1 MSTGVRITENPLD
14 EKKFQHYKN
23 LHELEKSD
31 AKPVGWD
38 EAKPFKSIPRPKP
51 VPIFG
56 NIWRFLP
63 KIGNFHGLDF
73 VEIQKLIWDQHGD
86 IAILEGLNGPP
97 MVMLFNPKYFET
109 LHRNEGVWPIR
120 RGLASLDYF
129 REMRKYT
136 YPRFGMVQHQG
147 EEWFKY
153 RSVVN
158 PILMQPRNNLQ
169 YVDKMNLVADELV
182 DNVKFLAEQHN
193 GEMPDNFNNELYKWS
208 LESVGVVTL
217 DKHLGCLKRDLDSH
231 SETQQLIQS
240 VLQVF
245 ELTYKLDILPSMYK
259 YVSTSNW
266 RKLVK
271 ALDFILKTNVK
282 YINQTLDKLQTKE
295 IDINDE
301 TSSVLQKLLKLDRN
315 VAVGM
320 SIDMMLAG
328 IDTTGR
334 VLAAGLYYLSKNPE
348 KQTQLRN
355 EAVALLQDKDTPITK
370 EILAKASYLQ
380 GVIKE
385 VTRLAPIAVGNL
397 RTTVKNLIFGGYQ
410 VPSGTDV
417 FTCNLALCTSDDYFP
432 RAKEFLPERWLASG
446 PKELSHKNTN
456 PFVFLPFGFGPR
468 SCIGKRLAHVE
479 LQTALLKIIRNF
491 ELQWPHE
498 DMTFT
503 TTALYGITQPLK
515 LHVKC
520 VSQ

>member
-1 MSTGVRITENPLD
+1 LS
-14 EKKFQHYKN
+14 
-23 LHELEKSD
+23 S
-31 AKPVGWD
+31 
-38 EAKPFKSIPRPKP
+38 
-51 VPIFG
+51 
-56 NIWRFLP
+56 
-63 KIGNFHGLDF
+63 
-73 VEIQKLIWDQHGD
+73 
-86 IAILEGLNGPP
+86 
-97 MVMLFNPKYFET
+97 
-109 LHRNEGVWPIR
+109 
-120 RGLASLDYF
+120 
-129 REMRKYT
+129 
-136 YPRFGMVQHQG
+136 QG

-169 YVDKMNLVADELV
+169 YIDKMNLVADELV

-479 LQTALLKIIRNF
+479 LQTALLKVNLVF
-491 ELQWPHE
+491 
-498 DMTFT
+498 
-503 TTALYGITQPLK
+503 
-515 LHVKC
+515 
-520 VSQ
+520 